1 MFFVLVILV
10 ILATLVSIW
19 YGRTIFAALF
29 VLALIGSAI
38 VLIHDIDTPLHLAF

>member
-19 YGRTIFAALF
+19 YGRTIYTALF
-29 VLALIGSAI
+29 MLALISSAI
-38 VLIHDIDTPLHLAF
+38 VLALDIDTPLHLAF